1 MRWGFVRVNRSFFYH
16 SSMAIPWLVRF
27 AYPID
32 QIAFEPIIMEDM
44 TANSEEQLPRFAG
57 EPRTCKADTIDHRQ

>member
-1 MRWGFVRVNRSFFYH
+1 MT
-16 SSMAIPWLVRF
+16 IPWSVRF
-27 AYPID
+27 VYPSD
-32 QIAFEPIIMEDM
+32 QIGFEPKIMEHM